1 MTKLTEAQRVS
12 ADVDNDESTSTHE
25 ENRSSHPAG
34 WCHRRLPAG
43 RAGTASASTSSFL
56 SAVHGVGWY
65 SNQNGD
71 ASLAH
76 NGSLVCQWLDS
87 GRSEW
92 SVTNTVYQNT
102 GYDVSWAD
110 AQEFVGIAQSHLC

>member
-1 MTKLTEAQRVS
+1 MKKIAAATLLGGASVGS
-12 ADVDNDESTSTHE
+12 LL
-25 ENRSSHPAG
+25 G
-34 WCHRRLPAG
+34 
-43 RAGTASASTSSFL
+43 AGTASASTSSFL

-110 AQEFVGIAQSHLC
+110 AQEFMGIAQSHLC